1 MRSTT
6 DAVAR
11 AGRATASS
19 SVGWA
24 QDAARSDRETHDPT
38 TTTGDAP
45 VTTASGLELQHVHP
59 GVRPQDDL
67 YRHVNGGWIEAHELP
82 DDRSADGASA
92 ILTDRNT
99 ERVHEI
105 IQEAPP
111 GSRMGALYR
120 SFLDEEEIE
129 RRGRT
134 ALEPDLALLD
144 AARDRDGLARA
155 SAALQRTGVD
165 GLLSFFVE
173 NDSRDSSRYSFFL
186 CQDGLSLPSKSYY
199 TDAVHERLRAAFTD
213 HVAAMLALAGLP
225 AHWGVDPAQAAA
237 TVMAME
243 TQLAA
248 AQWDTVAA
256 RDVEEMYNPVD
267 VAGLHAMAPGLP
279 WAAWLEGTAPGRG
292 TGIFDRIIVRQPSF
306 VAELGRLWQAW
317 SEEQIRIWHA
327 WRIVS
332 KRAPFL
338 PGTFVEENFRFYS
351 TALSGITRPR
361 ERWKR
366 AEFLVTRIL
375 GDDVARAYTA
385 RWFPPAHKARIEQLV
400 EHLLAAY
407 RERIGRL
414 EWMSEATRARALEKL
429 STFTVKVGYPETWRD
444 YSSLRLDPR
453 DLLGNVRAGLALEH
467 DRTVGKMGTPVDRGE
482 WFLYPHW
489 VNAYFHPV
497 LNEVVFPAGI
507 LQPPFFD
514 IDADDAVCYGAIGSV
529 IGHEIGHGFDDQGA
543 KYDAAGHLENW
554 WTEEDRAEF
563 ARRTAALVAQYD
575 GYTPGGLDPAEH
587 HVSGAFT
594 VGENIGDLGG
604 LEISLV
610 AYRMA
615 LRERGLDLDTAP
627 VLDGLTGRERFFYAY
642 AALWRSTARQQELV
656 NRLATD
662 PHAPEEF
669 RCNGVV
675 RNMDAFHATFATC
688 PGDGLWLAPGER
700 VHIW

>member
-1 MRSTT
+1 MTT
-6 DAVAR
+6 D
-11 AGRATASS
+11 
-19 SVGWA
+19 
-24 QDAARSDRETHDPT
+24 
-38 TTTGDAP
+38 
-45 VTTASGLELQHVHP
+45 SGLELQHAHP

-82 DDRSADGASA
+82 DDRAFDGASA

-99 ERVHEI
+99 QRVHEI
-105 IQEAPP
+105 VQEAPA

-120 SFLDEEEIE
+120 SFLDEAQIE
-129 RRGRT
+129 RRGLA
-134 ALEPDLALLD
+134 ALDPDLAVLD
-144 AARDRDGLARA
+144 AARGREGLARA
-155 SAALQRTGVD
+155 SAALHRTGVD
-165 GLLSFFVE
+165 GPLSFFVE

-186 CQDGLSLPSKSYY
+186 RQDGLSLPTDSYY
-199 TDAVHERLRAAFTD
+199 TDPQHERLRTAFTA
-213 HVAAMLALAGLP
+213 HVAAMLELAGLP
-225 AHWGVDPAQAAA
+225 ARWGVPARDAAA
-237 TVMAME
+237 TVLAME

-248 AQWDTVAA
+248 AHWDTVSA

-267 VAGLHAMAPGLP
+267 VAGLEAMAPGFP
-279 WAAWLEGTAPGRG
+279 WTAWLEGTAPERG
-292 TGIFDRIIVRQPSF
+292 AGIFDRVIVRQPSF
-306 VAELGRLWQAW
+306 VAQLGRLWQEW
-317 SEEQIRIWHA
+317 SEEQIRIWQS

-338 PGTFVEENFRFYS
+338 PRPFVEENFRFYS

-375 GDDVARAYTA
+375 GDDVAREYVA
-385 RWFPPAHKARIEQLV
+385 RWFPPAHKARVEQLV
-400 EHLLAAY
+400 AHLLAAY
-407 RERIGRL
+407 RERISRL
-414 EWMSEATRARALEKL
+414 EWMSGATRARALEKL

-444 YSSLRLDPR
+444 YSSLEPDPE

-514 IDADDAVCYGAIGSV
+514 IEADDAVCYGAIGSV

-543 KYDAAGHLENW
+543 KYDARGHLENW
-554 WTEEDRAEF
+554 WTDEDRAEF

-575 GYTPGGLDPAEH
+575 GCTPRGLDPARH
-587 HVSGAFT
+587 RVSGAFT

-604 LEISLV
+604 LEIALV
-610 AYRMA
+610 AYRMSLA
-615 LRERGLDLDTAP
+615 ERGLDQDSAP
-627 VLDGLTGRERFFYAY
+627 VLDGLTGAERFFYAY
-642 AALWRSTARQQELV
+642 AALWRSTAREQELV

-662 PHAPEEF
+662 PHAPDEF
-669 RCNGVV
+669 RCNRVV
-675 RNMDAFHATFATC
+675 QNMFAFHDTFGTH
-688 PGDGLWLAPGER
+688 PGDGLWLPPEER
-700 VHIW
+700 VNIW

>member
-1 MRSTT
+1 
-6 DAVAR
+6 
-11 AGRATASS
+11 
-19 SVGWA
+19 
-24 QDAARSDRETHDPT
+24 
-38 TTTGDAP
+38 
-45 VTTASGLELQHVHP
+45 
-59 GVRPQDDL
+59 
-67 YRHVNGGWIEAHELP
+67 
-82 DDRSADGASA
+82 
-92 ILTDRNT
+92 
-99 ERVHEI
+99 
-105 IQEAPP
+105 
-111 GSRMGALYR
+111 MGALYR
-120 SFLDEEEIE
+120 SFMAEEEIE
-129 RRGRT
+129 RRGLA

-144 AARDRDGLARA
+144 AARGKDGLARA
-155 SAALQRTGVD
+155 CAALHRTGVD
-165 GLLSFFVE
+165 GPLSFFVE

-186 CQDGLSLPSKSYY
+186 RQDGLSLPAKPYY
-199 TDAVHERLRAAFTD
+199 TDPVHERLRRRFTD
-213 HVAAMLALAGLP
+213 HVAAMLELAGLP
-225 AHWGVDPAQAAA
+225 ERWGVPAAEAAA
-237 TVMAME
+237 TVAAME

-248 AQWDTVAA
+248 AHWDAVAA

-267 VAGLHAMAPGLP
+267 VPGLEAMAPGFP
-279 WAAWLEGTAPGRG
+279 WRAWLEGTAPGRG
-292 TGIFDRIIVRQPSF
+292 AGVFDRIIVRQPSF
-306 VAELGRLWQAW
+306 VTGLGQLWQEW
-317 SEEQIRIWHA
+317 TEQQVRIWQS
-327 WRIVS
+327 WRVVS

-338 PGTFVEENFRFYS
+338 PRPFVEENFRFYS

-366 AEFLVTRIL
+366 AEFLVTRVL
-375 GDDVARAYTA
+375 GDDVARAYVA
-385 RWFPPAHKARIEQLV
+385 RWFPPAHRARVEQLV

-407 RERIGRL
+407 RQRIGRL

-429 STFTVKVGYPETWRD
+429 STFTVKVGYPDAWRD
-444 YSSLRLDPR
+444 YSSLRPDPA

-467 DRTVGKMGTPVDRGE
+467 DRTVGKLGTPVDRGE

-514 IDADDAVCYGAIGSV
+514 AAADDAVCYGAIGSV

-543 KYDAAGHLENW
+543 KYDAAGHLANW
-554 WTEEDRAEF
+554 WTDEDRAEF

-575 GYTPGGLDPAEH
+575 SCVPQGLDPAQH

-604 LEISLV
+604 LEIALV
-610 AYRMA
+610 AYRMS
-615 LRERGLDLDTAP
+615 LLEQGLDLDTAP

-642 AALWRSTARQQELV
+642 AALWRSTAREQELV

-662 PHAPEEF
+662 PHAPDEF

-675 RNMDAFHATFATC
+675 RNMDAFHATFGTQ
-688 PGDGLWLAPGER
+688 PGDGLWLAPEER